1 VSETLKQRL
10 VADMKSAMREKD
22 KERLGTIRLINAAIK
37 QREVDERVEMDDT
50 QVLAILD
57 KMVKQR
63 RDSIAQ
69 YQKAE
74 RPELA
79 DKEQMEI
86 DQIQTYLPEALT
98 EDEIAQM
105 VKDAIATTSAESIK
119 DMGKVMGI
127 IKPQVQGRA
136 DMGSVSATIKQL
148 LSA

>member
-1 VSETLKQRL
+1 MSETLKQRL